1 MDVPFCSQRGLVHT
15 DDTAL
20 LPEPGAR
27 WSDRTCAIACLTMVL
42 NYYGHV
48 VSMVDVL
55 TAALERKAFDPVRGW
70 LHSGLIEVLQSFG
83 LTAYRRN
90 WRLLDGRESAYLAG
104 RDPTA
109 TARREIQLVKDQML
123 AEGLRTIRLLLAAGL
138 PVVVSIHRPWRDR
151 SSVGHQVVLVGLDAD
166 RVTYHDPAERAG
178 AFLRHGRA
186 DFFESWKGTAIVAGL
201 SPSRG

>member
-1 MDVPFCSQRGLVHT
+1 MDVPFYSQRDVVHT
-15 DDTAL
+15 DDVAL
-20 LPEPGAR
+20 LPEPDAR

-70 LHSGLIEVLQSFG
+70 LHGGLIEVLQSFG

-109 TARREIQLVKDQML
+109 TAGREVQVVKDQMVT
-123 AEGLRTIRLLLAAGL
+123 EGLRTMRELLASGC
-138 PVVVSIHRPWRDR
+138 PVIVSIHRPWRDR

-166 RVTYHDPAERAG
+166 RVTYHDPAERLG
-178 AFLRHGRA
+178 AFLRHERA
-186 DFFESWKGTAIVAGL
+186 DFFESWKGTAIVAAAQ
-201 SPSRG
+201 PQ